1 MHAHTPGE
9 ESARRHARA
18 TRQWQRSCLSRRCAP
33 SAAAHVLLPR
43 CMLVRIRTT
52 AVSTPALHP
61 TTGTPRAVRLFSA
74 ASLPT
79 LLPTPLP
86 GSAAHARRKGQR
98 ILPPTPCLAAPHARP
113 AWPRPA
119 EGAHRQLDPPQGL
132 SCAHVACAHG
142 SCLARTRPSA
152 RLASITTLSLSLSHR
167 RRSGGRQGRD
177 RPKRTGEEERERPKS
192 HQRLRAHRAGAC
204 DGGHLL
210 LVQGARRLPRNP
222 TLRVCAWGVG
232 IVDGI
237 CMVLQR
243 TRCLGLCSYLT
254 LTLAPR
260 HKTRHGH
267 GHRHGYKQTSGGDG
281 IQVLLINR
289 KHPLPITPPVA
300 GLRPSLLLPVPV
312 SVAVTLSGSRRS
324 RSAIPVAICAVAVAI
339 SLCLRLPHRPV
350 PRCKMCQPVWVC
362 VRASE

>member
-1 MHAHTPGE
+1 MRWLEEGRGVVGSGLAGALPSCPLRCRLACPFVCQHASLRHHHLPHDASLSHLFAPVLVCSSVFGRSKHRHRRSRTHTETQTHTEGRMHAHTPGE
-9 ESARRHARA
+9 ESAKRHARA

-132 SCAHVACAHG
+132 CKC
-142 SCLARTRPSA
+142 
-152 RLASITTLSLSLSHR
+152 
-167 RRSGGRQGRD
+167 
-177 RPKRTGEEERERPKS
+177 
-192 HQRLRAHRAGAC
+192 
-204 DGGHLL
+204 
-210 LVQGARRLPRNP
+210 
-222 TLRVCAWGVG
+222 
-232 IVDGI
+232 
-237 CMVLQR
+237 
-243 TRCLGLCSYLT
+243 
-254 LTLAPR
+254 
-260 HKTRHGH
+260 
-267 GHRHGYKQTSGGDG
+267 
-281 IQVLLINR
+281 
-289 KHPLPITPPVA
+289 
-300 GLRPSLLLPVPV
+300 
-312 SVAVTLSGSRRS
+312 
-324 RSAIPVAICAVAVAI
+324 
-339 SLCLRLPHRPV
+339 RPV
-350 PRCKMCQPVWVC
+350 PM
-362 VRASE
+362 